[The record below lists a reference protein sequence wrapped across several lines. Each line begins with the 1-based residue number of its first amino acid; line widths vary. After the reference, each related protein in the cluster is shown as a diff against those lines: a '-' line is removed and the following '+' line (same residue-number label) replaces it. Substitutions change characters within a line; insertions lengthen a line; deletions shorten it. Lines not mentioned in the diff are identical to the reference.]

1 MHKAALPFGAVMFA
15 LYSSVSYFSEG
26 CFSVMKIIK
35 RNGSEAA
42 FDISKIIVAIGKA
55 NATVDESIRMTPVQI
70 QRIAESVVL
79 SCEKLGRSPSVEEVQ
94 DMVEKQIMAHG
105 AFEVAKNYI
114 TYRYTRTL
122 VRQSNTTD
130 DKILS
135 LIECNNEEA
144 KQENSNKNPVVNS
157 TQRDY
162 MAGEV
167 SRDITNRILLPK
179 EIVEAHNEG
188 VIHFHDTDYFAQ
200 HMHNCD
206 LVNLEDMLQN
216 GTVITGTLIERPH
229 SFSTA
234 CNIATQ
240 IIAQVAS
247 NQYGGQSISLAHLA
261 PFVDVSRKKIRAQ
274 VEAEMDDLGVEHDEA
289 KLSAIVEKRLREEIR
304 RGVQTIQYQVVT
316 LLTTNGQAPFVTV
329 SMYLGEAKN
338 EQEKKDLAMVIEET
352 LLQRYQGVKNEKGV
366 WVTPAFP
373 KLIYTLDEDNI
384 YPDSPYYYLTE
395 LAAKCTARRMVPD
408 YISAKKM
415 RELKG
420 DVYTC
425 MGCRSFLTPDRFTD
439 AGVGNIANALNYE
452 PGKHKYYGRFNQ
464 GVVTINLP
472 DVALSSG
479 GNVEKFW
486 QIFEDRLEL
495 CHRALQYRHNRL
507 KGTLSD
513 AAPILWQYGACARL
527 KKGEP
532 IDKLLYDGYS
542 TISLGYAGLY
552 ECVKFMTGRSHT
564 DPTATP
570 FALQIM
576 QKMNDKCKQWKE
588 AENIDYSL
596 YGTPLESTTY
606 KFAKCLQKRFGIIPG
621 VTDKGYIT
629 NSYHVHVT
637 EKIDAFTK
645 LGFEAQF
652 QHLSPGGAISYV
664 EVPDMQNN
672 IEAVLQVMRFIYDN
686 IIYAE
691 LNTKSD
697 YCQKCGWDGEITIK
711 EQDGKLVWTCP
722 QCGNQD
728 QDTMNVA
735 RRTCGYIGTQFWNQG
750 RTQEIK
756 DRVLHL

>member
-1 MHKAALPFGAVMFA
+1 MRV
-15 LYSSVSYFSEG
+15 
-26 CFSVMKIIK
+26 IK
-35 RNGSEAA
+35 RNGAEVE
-42 FDISKIIVAIGKA
+42 FDIVKIIAAVTKA
-55 NATVDESIRMTPVQI
+55 NDVVDEEARMTPVQI
-70 QRIAESVVL
+70 QRIAESVEF
-79 SCEKLGRSPSVEEVQ
+79 SCQSLGRAPTVEEIQ
-94 DMVEKQIMAHG
+94 DFVEHQIMAHG
-105 AFEVAKNYI
+105 AFEVAKRYI
-114 TYRYTRTL
+114 TYRYNRSL
-122 VRQSNTTD
+122 VRKSNTTD

-167 SRDITNRILLPK
+167 SRDLTNRLLLP
-179 EIVEAHNEG
+179 EDIVKAHEEG
-188 VIHFHDTDYFAQ
+188 IIHFHDTDYYAQ

-229 SFSTA
+229 SFATA

-240 IIAQVAS
+240 IVAQVAS
-247 NQYGGQSISLAHLA
+247 NQYGGQSISLTHLA
-261 PFVDVSRKKIRAQ
+261 PFVDVSRQKIRKQVLAE
-274 VEAEMDDLGVEHDEA
+274 VEALGVDPTEDKITE
-289 KLSAIVEKRLREEIR
+289 IVEKRLREEIR

-316 LLTTNGQAPFVTV
+316 LLTTNGQAPFITV
-329 SMYLGEAKN
+329 FMYLNEARS
-338 EQEKKDLAMVIEET
+338 EQEKRDLAVIIEEM
-352 LLQRYQGVKNEKGV
+352 LEQRYQGVKNEQGV

-373 KLIYTLDEDNI
+373 KLIYVLEEDNI
-384 YPDSPYYYLTE
+384 HDDSPYYYLTQ

-408 YISAKKM
+408 YISEKKM
-415 RELKG
+415 LELKG
-420 DVYTC
+420 DVYPC

-439 AGVGNIANALNYE
+439 AGVGNIANAGNYV

-479 GNVEKFW
+479 GNIEKFW
-486 QIFEDRLEL
+486 TIFEERLEL
-495 CHRALQYRHNRL
+495 CHRALRCRHDRL

-552 ECVKFMTGRSHT
+552 ECVKYMTGKSHT
-564 DPTATP
+564 DPSATP
-570 FALQIM
+570 FALSIM
-576 QKMNDKCKQWKE
+576 QKMNDKCKEWKN

-606 KFAKCLQKRFGIIPG
+606 KFAKCLQKRFGVIEG

-645 LGFEAQF
+645 LKFEAQF

-664 EVPDMQNN
+664 EVPNMQQNL
-672 IEAVLQVMRFIYDN
+672 EAVLQVMKFIYDN

-697 YCQKCGWDGEITIK
+697 YCQVCGWDGEIDIV
-711 EQDGKLVWTCP
+711 EEGGKLIWRCP
-722 QCGNQD
+722 KCGNTD
-728 QDTMNVA
+728 QDKMNVA

-756 DRVLHL
+756 ERVLHL

>member
-1 MHKAALPFGAVMFA
+1 
-15 LYSSVSYFSEG
+15 
-26 CFSVMKIIK
+26 MKIIK
-35 RNGSEAA
+35 RNGAEVG
-42 FDISKIIVAIGKA
+42 FDITKIIIAITKA
-55 NATVDESIRMTPVQI
+55 NESVEEVDRMTPVQI
-70 QRIAESVVL
+70 QRIAESVDL
-79 SCEKLGRSPSVEEVQ
+79 QCQKMNRAPTVEEIQ
-94 DMVEKQIMAHG
+94 DMVEHYIMAHG
-105 AFEVAKNYI
+105 AFEVAKHYI
-114 TYRYTRTL
+114 TYRYTRSL
-122 VRQSNTTD
+122 VRKSNTTD

-179 EIVEAHNEG
+179 DIVEAHNEG
-188 VIHFHDTDYFAQ
+188 IIHFHDTDYYAQ

-216 GTVITGTLIERPH
+216 GTVITGTLIEKPH
-229 SFSTA
+229 SFATA

-240 IIAQVAS
+240 IVAQVAS
-247 NQYGGQSISLAHLA
+247 NQYGGQSISLTHLA
-261 PFVDVSRKKIRAQ
+261 PFVQISREKIRAS
-274 VEAEMDDLGVEHDEA
+274 VRDEFDAVGVAVTEDKINSIA
-289 KLSAIVEKRLREEIR
+289 EKRLREEIR

-329 SMYLGEAKN
+329 FMYLGEAKN
-338 EQEKKDLAMVIEET
+338 QQEKDDLALIIEET

-373 KLIYTLDEDNI
+373 KLIYVLEEDNI
-384 YPDSPYYYLTE
+384 REGSKYWELTK
-395 LAAKCTARRMVPD
+395 LAAKCTAKRMVPD
-408 YISAKKM
+408 YISEKKM
-415 RELKG
+415 LELKVG
-420 DVYTC
+420 KNGNGPCYPC
-425 MGCRSFLTPDRFTD
+425 MGCRSFLTPYVDEN
-439 AGVGNIANALNYE
+439 GN
-452 PGKHKYYGRFNQ
+452 PKYYGRFNQ
-464 GVVTINLP
+464 GVVTVNLP
-472 DVALSSG
+472 DIALSSG
-479 GNVEKFW
+479 GNIEKFW
-486 QIFEDRLEL
+486 RIFDERMEL
-495 CHRALQYRHNRL
+495 CHRALLCRHERL

-532 IDKLLYDGYS
+532 IDKLLYGGYS

-552 ECVKFMTGRSHT
+552 ECVKYMTGKSHT
-564 DPTATP
+564 DPSATP
-570 FALQIM
+570 FALEIM
-576 QKMNDKCKQWKE
+576 HKLNAACKTWK
-588 AENIDYSL
+588 AQHNIDFSL

-606 KFAKCLQKRFGIIPG
+606 KFAKCLQKRFGVIEGI
-621 VTDKGYIT
+621 TDKGYIT

-637 EKIDAFTK
+637 EPIDAFKK
-645 LGFEAQF
+645 LEFEAQF

-672 IEAVLQVMRFIYDN
+672 LDAVLEVMKFIYDH

-697 YCQKCGWDGEITIK
+697 HCQVCGWDGEI
-711 EQDGKLVWTCP
+711 EVVEEDGKLIWKCP
-722 QCGNQD
+722 QCGNTD
-728 QDTMNVA
+728 QDKMNVA

>member
-1 MHKAALPFGAVMFA
+1 
-15 LYSSVSYFSEG
+15 
-26 CFSVMKIIK
+26 MKIIK
-35 RNGSEAA
+35 RNGAEVG
-42 FDISKIIVAIGKA
+42 FDITKIIIAITKA
-55 NATVDESIRMTPVQI
+55 NESVEEVDRMTPVQI
-70 QRIAESVVL
+70 QRIAESVDL
-79 SCEKLGRSPSVEEVQ
+79 QCQKMNRAPTVEEIQ
-94 DMVEKQIMAHG
+94 DMVEHYIMAHG
-105 AFEVAKNYI
+105 AFEVAKHYI
-114 TYRYTRTL
+114 TYRYTRSL
-122 VRQSNTTD
+122 VRKSNTTD

-179 EIVEAHNEG
+179 DIVEAHNEG
-188 VIHFHDTDYFAQ
+188 IIHFHDTDYYAQ

-216 GTVITGTLIERPH
+216 GTVITGTLIEKPH
-229 SFSTA
+229 SFATA

-240 IIAQVAS
+240 IVAQVAS
-247 NQYGGQSISLAHLA
+247 NQYGGQSISLTHLA
-261 PFVDVSRKKIRAQ
+261 PFVQISREKIRAS
-274 VEAEMDDLGVEHDEA
+274 VRDEFDAVGVAVTEDKINSIA
-289 KLSAIVEKRLREEIR
+289 EKRLREEIR

-329 SMYLGEAKN
+329 FMYLGEAKN
-338 EQEKKDLAMVIEET
+338 QQEKDDLALIIEET

-373 KLIYTLDEDNI
+373 KLIYVLEEVNI
-384 YPDSPYYYLTE
+384 REGSKYWELTK
-395 LAAKCTARRMVPD
+395 LAAKCTAKRMVPD
-408 YISAKKM
+408 YISEKKM
-415 RELKG
+415 LELKVDKNG
-420 DVYTC
+420 NGHCYPC
-425 MGCRSFLTPDRFTD
+425 MGCRSFLTPYVDED
-439 AGVGNIANALNYE
+439 GN
-452 PGKHKYYGRFNQ
+452 PKYYGRFNQ
-464 GVVTINLP
+464 GVVTVNLP
-472 DVALSSG
+472 DIALSSG
-479 GNVEKFW
+479 GNIEKFW
-486 QIFEDRLEL
+486 RIFDERMEL
-495 CHRALQYRHNRL
+495 CHRALLCRHERL

-532 IDKLLYDGYS
+532 IDKLLYGGYS

-552 ECVKFMTGRSHT
+552 ECVKYMTGKSHT
-564 DPTATP
+564 DPSATP
-570 FALQIM
+570 FALEIM
-576 QKMNDKCKQWKE
+576 HKLNAACKTWK
-588 AENIDYSL
+588 AQHNIDFSL

-606 KFAKCLQKRFGIIPG
+606 KFAKCLQKRFGVIEGI
-621 VTDKGYIT
+621 TDKGYIT

-637 EKIDAFTK
+637 EPIDAFKK
-645 LGFEAQF
+645 LEFEAQF

-672 IEAVLQVMRFIYDN
+672 LDAVLEVMKFIYDH

-697 YCQKCGWDGEITIK
+697 YCQVCGWDGEI
-711 EQDGKLVWTCP
+711 EVVEEDGKLIWKCP
-722 QCGNQD
+722 QCGNTD
-728 QDTMNVA
+728 QDKMNVA

>member
-1 MHKAALPFGAVMFA
+1 MR
-15 LYSSVSYFSEG
+15 
-26 CFSVMKIIK
+26 IIK
-35 RNGSEAA
+35 RNGAEVG
-42 FDISKIIVAIGKA
+42 FDITKIIIAITKA
-55 NATVDESIRMTPVQI
+55 NEAVAEADRMTPVQI
-70 QRIAESVVL
+70 QRIAESVEL
-79 SCEKLGRSPSVEEVQ
+79 QCQKMNRAPTVEEIQ
-94 DMVEKQIMAHG
+94 DMVEHHIMAHG
-105 AFEVAKNYI
+105 AFEVAKHYI
-114 TYRYTRTL
+114 TYRYTRSL
-122 VRQSNTTD
+122 VRKSNTTD

-179 EIVEAHNEG
+179 DIVDAHNEG
-188 VIHFHDTDYFAQ
+188 IIHFHDTDYYAQ

-216 GTVITGTLIERPH
+216 GTVITGTLIEKPH
-229 SFSTA
+229 SFATA

-240 IIAQVAS
+240 IVAQVAS
-247 NQYGGQSISLAHLA
+247 NQYGGQSISLTHLA
-261 PFVDVSRKKIRAQ
+261 PFVQVSREKIRAS
-274 VEAEMDDLGVEHDEA
+274 VRDEFDTVGVSVTED
-289 KLSAIVEKRLREEIR
+289 KINAIAEKRLREEIR

-316 LLTTNGQAPFVTV
+316 LLTTNGQAPFITV
-329 SMYLGEAKN
+329 FMYLGEARS
-338 EQEKKDLAMVIEET
+338 EQERADLAVIIEEM

-373 KLIYTLDEDNI
+373 KLIYVLEEDNI
-384 YPDSPYYYLTE
+384 HEGSKYWYLTQ
-395 LAAKCTARRMVPD
+395 LAAKCTAKRMVPD
-408 YISAKKM
+408 YISEKKM
-415 RELKG
+415 LELKVDKNG
-420 DVYTC
+420 EGHCYPC
-425 MGCRSFLTPDRFTD
+425 MGCRSFLTPYVDE
-439 AGVGNIANALNYE
+439 N
-452 PGKHKYYGRFNQ
+452 GKPKYYGRFNQ
-464 GVVTINLP
+464 GVVTVNLP
-472 DVALSSG
+472 DIALSSG
-479 GNVEKFW
+479 GNIEKFW
-486 QIFEDRLEL
+486 RIFDERMEL
-495 CHRALQYRHNRL
+495 CHRALLCRHERL

-532 IDKLLYDGYS
+532 IDKLLYGGYS

-552 ECVKFMTGRSHT
+552 ECVKYMTGKSHT
-564 DPTATP
+564 DPSATP
-570 FALQIM
+570 FALEIM
-576 QKMNDKCKQWKE
+576 NALNAACKKWK
-588 AENIDYSL
+588 AQHNIDFSL

-606 KFAKCLQKRFGIIPG
+606 KFAKCLQKRFGVVEGI
-621 VTDKGYIT
+621 TDKGYVT

-637 EKIDAFTK
+637 EPIDAFKK
-645 LGFEAQF
+645 LEFEAQF

-672 IEAVLQVMRFIYDN
+672 LDAVLEVMKFIYDH

-697 YCQKCGWDGEITIK
+697 YCQVCGWDGEIEIV
-711 EQDGKLVWTCP
+711 EQDGKLIWKCP
-722 QCGNQD
+722 QCGNTD
-728 QDTMNVA
+728 QDKMNVA

>member
-1 MHKAALPFGAVMFA
+1 
-15 LYSSVSYFSEG
+15 
-26 CFSVMKIIK
+26 MKIIK
-35 RNGSEAA
+35 RNGAEVG
-42 FDISKIIVAIGKA
+42 FDITKIIIAITKA
-55 NATVDESIRMTPVQI
+55 NESVEEVDRMTPVQI
-70 QRIAESVVL
+70 QRIAESVDL
-79 SCEKLGRSPSVEEVQ
+79 QCQKMNRAPTVEEIQ
-94 DMVEKQIMAHG
+94 DMVEHYIMAHG
-105 AFEVAKNYI
+105 AFEVAKHYI
-114 TYRYTRTL
+114 TYRYTRSL
-122 VRQSNTTD
+122 VRKSNTTD

-167 SRDITNRILLPK
+167 SRDITNRILLPQD
-179 EIVEAHNEG
+179 IVDAHNEG
-188 VIHFHDTDYFAQ
+188 IIHFHDTDYYAQ

-216 GTVITGTLIERPH
+216 GTVITGTLIEKPH
-229 SFSTA
+229 SFATA

-240 IIAQVAS
+240 IVAQVAS
-247 NQYGGQSISLAHLA
+247 NQYGGQSISLTHLA
-261 PFVDVSRKKIRAQ
+261 PFVQISREKIRAS
-274 VEAEMDDLGVEHDEA
+274 VRDEFDAVGVAVTEDKINSIA
-289 KLSAIVEKRLREEIR
+289 EKRLREEIR

-329 SMYLGEAKN
+329 FMYLGEAKN
-338 EQEKKDLAMVIEET
+338 QQEKDDLALIIEET

-373 KLIYTLDEDNI
+373 KLIYVLEEDNI
-384 YPDSPYYYLTE
+384 REGSKYWELTK
-395 LAAKCTARRMVPD
+395 LAAKCTAKRMVPD
-408 YISAKKM
+408 YISEKKM
-415 RELKG
+415 LELKVDKNG
-420 DVYTC
+420 NGHCYPC
-425 MGCRSFLTPDRFTD
+425 MGCRSFLTPYVDED
-439 AGVGNIANALNYE
+439 GN
-452 PGKHKYYGRFNQ
+452 PKYYGRFNQ
-464 GVVTINLP
+464 GVVTVNLP
-472 DVALSSG
+472 DIALSSG
-479 GNVEKFW
+479 GNIEKFW
-486 QIFEDRLEL
+486 RIFDERMEL
-495 CHRALQYRHNRL
+495 CHRALLCRHERL

-532 IDKLLYDGYS
+532 IDKLLYGGYS

-552 ECVKFMTGRSHT
+552 ECVKYMTGKSHT
-564 DPTATP
+564 DPSATP
-570 FALQIM
+570 FALEIM
-576 QKMNDKCKQWKE
+576 HKLNAACKTWK
-588 AENIDYSL
+588 AQHNIDFSL

-606 KFAKCLQKRFGIIPG
+606 KFAKCLQKRFGVIEGI
-621 VTDKGYIT
+621 TDKGYIT

-637 EKIDAFTK
+637 EPIDAFKK
-645 LGFEAQF
+645 LEFEAQF

-672 IEAVLQVMRFIYDN
+672 LDAVLEVMKFIYDH

-697 YCQKCGWDGEITIK
+697 YCQVCGWDGEI
-711 EQDGKLVWTCP
+711 EVVEEDGKLIWKCP
-722 QCGNQD
+722 QCGNTD
-728 QDTMNVA
+728 QDKMNVA

>member
-1 MHKAALPFGAVMFA
+1 
-15 LYSSVSYFSEG
+15 
-26 CFSVMKIIK
+26 MKIIK
-35 RNGSEAA
+35 RNGAEVG
-42 FDISKIIVAIGKA
+42 FDITKIIIAITKA
-55 NATVDESIRMTPVQI
+55 NESVAEADRMTPMQI
-70 QRIAESVVL
+70 QRIAESVEL
-79 SCEKLGRSPSVEEVQ
+79 QCQKMNRAPTVEEIQ
-94 DMVEKQIMAHG
+94 DMVEHHIMAHG
-105 AFEVAKNYI
+105 AFEVAKHYI
-114 TYRYTRTL
+114 TYRYTRSL
-122 VRQSNTTD
+122 VRKSNTTD

-167 SRDITNRILLPK
+167 SRDITNRILLPQD
-179 EIVEAHNEG
+179 IVDAHNEG
-188 VIHFHDTDYFAQ
+188 IIHFHDTDYYAQ

-216 GTVITGTLIERPH
+216 GTVITGTLIEKPH
-229 SFSTA
+229 SFATA

-240 IIAQVAS
+240 IVAQVAS
-247 NQYGGQSISLAHLA
+247 NQYGGQSISLTHLA
-261 PFVDVSRKKIRAQ
+261 PFVQVSREKIRAS
-274 VEAEMDDLGVEHDEA
+274 VRSEFDAVGVAVTEDSINSIA
-289 KLSAIVEKRLREEIR
+289 EKRLREEIR

-329 SMYLGEAKN
+329 FMYLGEAKN
-338 EQEKKDLAMVIEET
+338 QQEKDDLALIIEET

-373 KLIYTLDEDNI
+373 KLIYVLEEDNI
-384 YPDSPYYYLTE
+384 REGSKYWELTK
-395 LAAKCTARRMVPD
+395 LAAKCTAKRMVPD
-408 YISAKKM
+408 YISEKKM
-415 RELKG
+415 LELKVDKNG
-420 DVYTC
+420 NGHCYPC
-425 MGCRSFLTPDRFTD
+425 MGCRSFLTPYVDEN
-439 AGVGNIANALNYE
+439 GQ
-452 PGKHKYYGRFNQ
+452 PKYYGRFNQ
-464 GVVTINLP
+464 GVVTVNLP
-472 DVALSSG
+472 DIALSSG
-479 GNVEKFW
+479 GNIEKFW
-486 QIFEDRLEL
+486 RIFDERMEL
-495 CHRALQYRHNRL
+495 CHRALMCRHERL

-532 IDKLLYDGYS
+532 IDKLLYGGYS

-552 ECVKFMTGRSHT
+552 ECVKYMTGKSHT
-564 DPTATP
+564 DPAATP
-570 FALQIM
+570 FALEIM
-576 QKMNDKCKQWKE
+576 HRLNDACKKWK
-588 AENIDYSL
+588 AQHNIDFSL

-606 KFAKCLQKRFGIIPG
+606 KFAKCLQKRFGIIEG
-621 VTDKGYIT
+621 ITDKGYIT

-637 EKIDAFTK
+637 EPIDAFKK
-645 LGFEAQF
+645 LEFEAQF

-672 IEAVLQVMRFIYDN
+672 LDAVLEVMKFIYDH

-697 YCQKCGWDGEITIK
+697 YCQVCGWDGEI
-711 EQDGKLVWTCP
+711 EVVEEDGKLIWKCP
-722 QCGNQD
+722 QCGNTD
-728 QDTMNVA
+728 QDKMNVA

>member
-1 MHKAALPFGAVMFA
+1 
-15 LYSSVSYFSEG
+15 
-26 CFSVMKIIK
+26 MKIIK
-35 RNGSEAA
+35 RNGAEVG
-42 FDISKIIVAIGKA
+42 FDITKIIIAITKA
-55 NATVDESIRMTPVQI
+55 NESVAEADRMTPMQI
-70 QRIAESVVL
+70 QRIAESVEL
-79 SCEKLGRSPSVEEVQ
+79 QCQKMNRAPTVEEIQ
-94 DMVEKQIMAHG
+94 DMVEHHIMAHG
-105 AFEVAKNYI
+105 AFEVAKHYI
-114 TYRYTRTL
+114 TYRYTRSL
-122 VRQSNTTD
+122 VRKSNTTD

-167 SRDITNRILLPK
+167 SRDITNRILLPQD
-179 EIVEAHNEG
+179 IVDAHNEG
-188 VIHFHDTDYFAQ
+188 IIHFHDTDYYAQ

-216 GTVITGTLIERPH
+216 GTVITGTLIEKPH
-229 SFSTA
+229 SFATA

-240 IIAQVAS
+240 IVAQVAS
-247 NQYGGQSISLAHLA
+247 NQYGGQSISLTHLA
-261 PFVDVSRKKIRAQ
+261 PFVQVSREKIRAS
-274 VEAEMDDLGVEHDEA
+274 VRSEFDAVGVAVTED
-289 KLSAIVEKRLREEIR
+289 SINAIAEKRLREEIR

-329 SMYLGEAKN
+329 FMYLGEAKN
-338 EQEKKDLAMVIEET
+338 QQEKDDLTLIIEET

-373 KLIYTLDEDNI
+373 KLIYVLEEDNI
-384 YPDSPYYYLTE
+384 REGSKYWELTK
-395 LAAKCTARRMVPD
+395 LAAKCTAKRMVPD
-408 YISAKKM
+408 YISEKKM
-415 RELKG
+415 LELKVDKNG
-420 DVYTC
+420 EGHCYPC
-425 MGCRSFLTPDRFTD
+425 MGCRSFLTPYVDEN
-439 AGVGNIANALNYE
+439 GQ
-452 PGKHKYYGRFNQ
+452 PKYYGRFNQ
-464 GVVTINLP
+464 GVVTVNLP
-472 DVALSSG
+472 DIALSSG
-479 GNVEKFW
+479 GNIEKFW
-486 QIFEDRLEL
+486 RIFDERMEL
-495 CHRALQYRHNRL
+495 CHRALMCRHERL

-532 IDKLLYDGYS
+532 IDKLLYGGYS

-552 ECVKFMTGRSHT
+552 ECVKYMTGKSHT
-564 DPTATP
+564 DPAATP
-570 FALQIM
+570 FALEIM
-576 QKMNDKCKQWKE
+576 HRLNDACKKWK
-588 AENIDYSL
+588 AQHNIDFSL

-606 KFAKCLQKRFGIIPG
+606 KFAKCLQKRFGVIEGI
-621 VTDKGYIT
+621 TDKGYIT

-637 EKIDAFTK
+637 EPIDAFKK
-645 LGFEAQF
+645 LEFEAQF

-672 IEAVLQVMRFIYDN
+672 LDAVLEVMKFIYDH

-697 YCQKCGWDGEITIK
+697 YCQVCGWDGEI
-711 EQDGKLVWTCP
+711 EVVEEDGKLIWKCP
-722 QCGNQD
+722 QCGNTD
-728 QDTMNVA
+728 QDKMNVA

>member
-1 MHKAALPFGAVMFA
+1 
-15 LYSSVSYFSEG
+15 
-26 CFSVMKIIK
+26 MKIIK
-35 RNGSEAA
+35 RNGAEVG
-42 FDISKIIVAIGKA
+42 FDITKIIIAITKA
-55 NATVDESIRMTPVQI
+55 NESVEEVDRMTPVQI
-70 QRIAESVVL
+70 QRIAESVDL
-79 SCEKLGRSPSVEEVQ
+79 QCQKMNRAPTVEEIQ
-94 DMVEKQIMAHG
+94 DMVEHYIMAHG
-105 AFEVAKNYI
+105 AFEVAKHYI
-114 TYRYTRTL
+114 TYRYTRSL
-122 VRQSNTTD
+122 VRKSNTTD

-179 EIVEAHNEG
+179 DIVEAHNEG
-188 VIHFHDTDYFAQ
+188 IIHFHDTDYYAQ

-216 GTVITGTLIERPH
+216 GTVITGTLIEKPH
-229 SFSTA
+229 SFATA

-240 IIAQVAS
+240 IVAQVAS
-247 NQYGGQSISLAHLA
+247 NQYGGQSISLTHLA
-261 PFVDVSRKKIRAQ
+261 PFVQISREKIRAS
-274 VEAEMDDLGVEHDEA
+274 VRDEFDAVGVAVTEDKINSIA
-289 KLSAIVEKRLREEIR
+289 EKRLREEIR

-329 SMYLGEAKN
+329 FMYLGEAKN
-338 EQEKKDLAMVIEET
+338 QQEKDDLALIIEET

-373 KLIYTLDEDNI
+373 KLIYVLEGDNI
-384 YPDSPYYYLTE
+384 REGSKYWELTK
-395 LAAKCTARRMVPD
+395 LAAKCTAKRMVPD
-408 YISAKKM
+408 YISEKKM
-415 RELKG
+415 LELKVDKNG
-420 DVYTC
+420 NGHCYPC
-425 MGCRSFLTPDRFTD
+425 MGCRSFLTPYVDEN
-439 AGVGNIANALNYE
+439 GN
-452 PGKHKYYGRFNQ
+452 PKYYGRFNQ
-464 GVVTINLP
+464 GVVTVNLP
-472 DVALSSG
+472 DIALSSG
-479 GNVEKFW
+479 GNIEKFW
-486 QIFEDRLEL
+486 RIFDERMEL
-495 CHRALQYRHNRL
+495 CHRALLCRHERL

-532 IDKLLYDGYS
+532 IDKLLYGGYS

-552 ECVKFMTGRSHT
+552 ECVKYMTGKSHT
-564 DPTATP
+564 DPSATP
-570 FALQIM
+570 FALEIM
-576 QKMNDKCKQWKE
+576 HKLNAACKTWK
-588 AENIDYSL
+588 AQHNIDFSL

-606 KFAKCLQKRFGIIPG
+606 KFAKCLQKRFGVIEGI
-621 VTDKGYIT
+621 TDKGYIT

-637 EKIDAFTK
+637 EPIDAFKK
-645 LGFEAQF
+645 LEFEAQF

-672 IEAVLQVMRFIYDN
+672 LDAVLEVMKFIYDH

-697 YCQKCGWDGEITIK
+697 YCQVCGWDGEI
-711 EQDGKLVWTCP
+711 EVVEEDGKLIWKCP
-722 QCGNQD
+722 QCGNTD
-728 QDTMNVA
+728 QDKMNVA

>member
-1 MHKAALPFGAVMFA
+1 
-15 LYSSVSYFSEG
+15 
-26 CFSVMKIIK
+26 MKIIK

-79 SCEKLGRSPSVEEVQ
+79 SCERLGRSPSVEEVQ

-274 VEAEMDDLGVEHDEA
+274 VEAEMDDLGVERDEA